1 MVANGSKMMKSRH
14 ATLLRA
20 SRPANQ
26 SGQAAVEF
34 GFIAPTLIILL
45 LAVIDFGRVLTNM
58 EVMVGLTRQGSNLA
72 SRGTS
77 LSASAAAVVAGD
89 APLDL
94 NKNGEV
100 IITSVANVKNVYTI
114 TGQTSQGGISRTSQI
129 GTGVGNK
136 ATVPAA
142 SATILQNGQTIYV
155 TEVFYTFQP
164 ITPIGQFMN
173 VVMPS
178 TLYEIAYF

>member
-1 MVANGSKMMKSRH
+1 MAAPRYSRSFT
-14 ATLLRA
+14 AKI
-20 SRPANQ
+20 PANE

-34 GFIAPTLIILL
+34 AFIVPIVIILL
-45 LAVIDFGRVLTNM
+45 LAVIDFGRVFTNM

-72 SRGTS
+72 SRGTT
-77 LSASAAAVVAGD
+77 LSASAAAVVAGA

-94 NKNGEV
+94 SKNGEV
-100 IITSVANVKNVYTI
+100 IITSVASVKNVNTI
-114 TGQTSQGGISRTSQI
+114 TGQASQGGISRTSQI

-142 SATILQNGQTIYV
+142 SATILQNGQTVYI
-155 TEVFYTFQP
+155 TEVFYTFKP
-164 ITPIGQFMN
+164 ITPIGQFIN

-178 TLYEIAYF
+178 TIYEVAYF

>member
-1 MVANGSKMMKSRH
+1 MAASRH
-14 ATLLRA
+14 HT
-20 SRPANQ
+20 SFVTGIPANK

-34 GFIAPTLIILL
+34 AFIVPALIILL

-72 SRGTS
+72 SRGTP

-100 IITSVANVKNVYTI
+100 IITSVANVKNVNTI
-114 TGQTSQGGISRTSQI
+114 TGQVSQGGISRTSQV
-129 GTGVGNK
+129 GSGVGNK

-178 TLYEIAYF
+178 TIYEVAYF